1 MKKYLSLVLIFIVSL
16 LALGCGEQTFD
27 DIIYTD
33 ITGLQE
39 VATVAETYNVS
50 KTNTMELNVVYN
62 TTLTLT
68 IDNVTYTREIKTTIG
83 ELARKGIFQT
93 EIVCKKGDE
102 IERTICQTCYDGDI
116 YTMFKY
122 EDGNVQKSH
131 DTYSTVTY
139 SNANMIKM
147 LLPTLDE
154 SMIENYYY
162 KTFEDISYYKHSLIW
177 KPVNDNFKQLEGEA
191 SIIQEIDKSLYFNS
205 STVAGSKVFNPFGY
219 AAVDFC
225 KTTNYVKDYY
235 IEYGINQR
243 NYISMFRKEFTLITD
258 TNPYYAKFKATSF
271 LTTYGLDVKDIQL
284 PADLES
290 YFPPVDPGV

>member
-131 DTYSTVTY
+131 DTYSPVTN
-139 SNANMIKM
+139 STE
-147 LLPTLDE
+147 P
-154 SMIENYYY
+154 
-162 KTFEDISYYKHSLIW
+162 ISVRISAVE
-177 KPVNDNFKQLEGEA
+177 PA
-191 SIIQEIDKSLYFNS
+191 
-205 STVAGSKVFNPFGY
+205 PFGT
-219 AAVDFC
+219 AFSKSVPF
-225 KTTNYVKDYY
+225 
-235 IEYGINQR
+235 
-243 NYISMFRKEFTLITD
+243 MFRFAALVELVFT
-258 TNPYYAKFKATSF
+258 
-271 LTTYGLDVKDIQL
+271 
-284 PADLES
+284 
-290 YFPPVDPGV
+290 